1 MKPYKHTNE
10 QEDALLRYLD
20 SYYDTKCYL
29 YEEYYAVWDE
39 LEEALEQGDT
49 EWIENHTKEME
60 LINNKIKAIYKAAET
75 LEKAFK
81 DN

>member
-1 MKPYKHTNE
+1 MKPYKHTNA
-10 QEDALLRYLD
+10 QDDALLRYLD

-39 LEEALEQGDT
+39 LEEAVEQNDT
-49 EWIENHTKEME
+49 EWIEKHTKELE

-81 DN
+81 D